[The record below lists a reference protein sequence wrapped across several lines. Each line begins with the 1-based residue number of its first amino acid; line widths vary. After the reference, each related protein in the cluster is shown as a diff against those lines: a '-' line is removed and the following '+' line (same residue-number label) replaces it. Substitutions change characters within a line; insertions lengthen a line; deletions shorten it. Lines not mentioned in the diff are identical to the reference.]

1 MHQGPLDG
9 RQVDEEVQ
17 AMGEIVDFRPTKK
30 SVYRAAI
37 KEMEQIYRLSCGGE
51 DPIVDETS
59 REMFERGEID
69 EVKWISWERYCNNV
83 LNILGE

>member
-1 MHQGPLDG
+1 
-9 RQVDEEVQ
+9 
-17 AMGEIVDFRPTKK
+17 MGEIVDFRLTKK

-37 KEMEQIYRLSCGGE
+37 KEMEQMYRLSCGGE

-69 EVKWISWERYCNNV
+69 EVKWISWERYCNNF
-83 LNILGE
+83 LNILDE